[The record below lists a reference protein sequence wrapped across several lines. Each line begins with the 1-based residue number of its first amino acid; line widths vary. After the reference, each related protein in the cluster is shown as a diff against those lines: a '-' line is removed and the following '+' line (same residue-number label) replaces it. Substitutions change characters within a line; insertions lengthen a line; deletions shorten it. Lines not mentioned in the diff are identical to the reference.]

1 MSDKCPWC
9 GVSYAEHDYEQRA
22 RKCYPKRITELEAEN
37 ARLKRNWEVLLSSFR
52 MHSPKMNGEHCWEF
66 RRMHSLRGSSL
77 EEALRRYFKQE
88 FDYDLQ
94 QLEQPEAKPE

>member
-1 MSDKCPWC
+1 MSDVPTRRPWC
-9 GVSYAEHDYEQRA
+9 EERPDWQRIA
-22 RKCYPKRITELEAEN
+22 ELEAEN

-66 RRMHSLRGSSL
+66 RRAYSLRGSSA

-88 FDYDLQ
+88 FDY
-94 QLEQPEAKPE
+94 EMREIEGKE